1 MDTSAPGLAL
11 VDPGTFSPIVTRRPI
26 LRVLGLC
33 LGIVGLALAVL
44 QPQIAEALKP
54 PRGPGMT
61 AEELADATVD
71 VGGRF
76 ARRVVDRVRGK
87 ALPRP
92 AAPAA
97 VPPEKVLTWE
107 WYLDLAGPALGLLAT
122 VSGLLGYLRC
132 ENLRVVGCAATA
144 GFLAIAWVHIVT
156 ALVIALVIVF
166 IARFGRYFGD

>member
-1 MDTSAPGLAL
+1 MNTSTSGLAV
-11 VDPGTFSPIVTRRPI
+11 VDPDNPTSIVPRRPI
-26 LRVLGLC
+26 LGVLGLC
-33 LGIVGLALAVL
+33 LGLIGLTLAVL

-61 AEELADATVD
+61 VEEFADATVD

-76 ARRVVDRVRGK
+76 TRRVVDRVRGK

-97 VPPEKVLTWE
+97 VPSEEVLSWD
-107 WYLDLAGPALGLLAT
+107 WYLDVAGPALGLLAT
-122 VSGLLGYLRC
+122 VSGLLGYLRR
-132 ENLRVVGCAATA
+132 ENLRVVGCAATT

-156 ALVIALVIVF
+156 ALVTALVIVF
-166 IARFGRYFGD
+166 VAKFSRYLGD